1 MVLVIRTCGCVRHYA
16 IHGREME
23 EFHST
28 PQLLHCNGIGH
39 LIALGDSGN
48 NDQARAIQRV
58 SQLYAALSRI
68 NRAIVRVTTRDE
80 LFAGICE
87 ILVESGKFK
96 LAWIGW
102 SDPGDSSVRVLR
114 QCGDAEGYLTGISIR
129 SDDSPEGRGPVGT
142 AIREGRPC
150 VVTDLQQSPS
160 TQPWHATATR
170 CGLNV
175 CGAFPI
181 RMGNRVCGAL
191 AVYAEDDD
199 FFGPQETELL
209 VDTAADISFAL
220 DHLQGEQRRLHAEQS
235 VRESEVRLRTI
246 IDTEPE
252 CVKLLAPDGSLLEMN
267 PAGLRMIEADSITQ
281 VQNRCIYPVVV
292 EEHRAAFRDLNERV
306 MRGGSGTLEYR
317 IIGLKGTQRWMETHV
332 SPLRDDS
339 GQVTS
344 ALGVTRDISDRK
356 RAEKRQ
362 TALLQIS
369 EAAHSTST
377 LLDMFGRIHQIIGEL
392 LPARNFFV
400 ALYDRTRDELS
411 FPYYVDEHDDA
422 PEPRKLDDG
431 TLSGRVIMT
440 GEPLLFT
447 PATLREG
454 SHDQF
459 KLVGTD
465 SMDWLGVP
473 LKSQSHTIGALV
485 VQSYGGDVRYVE
497 KDKALLEFV
506 SSQVAAAIERKQAA
520 DALHNSEN
528 RFRLLFEQNLAG
540 VFRSLPNGQLLECND
555 AFARMLGYESRDEI
569 IGVNSKSFYFEDE
582 DRDRYLAYLREHGS
596 VNNSVIRLRR
606 RDAAEF
612 WGMQTVNLI
621 LDDPDHPEVL
631 QGTLLDFSE
640 RKQAE
645 QALQIS
651 ESRLEEAQRLG
662 HLGSWSW
669 DLATQ
674 SLNWSDELCRIYG
687 VSPGSHRP
695 TYEDFLSRIHPED
708 RGVVEALVA
717 QAMLDRKPFNHE
729 TRIVRPDGEIRTI
742 YDQSE
747 VLVDDHG
754 QMTGLA
760 GACLDITDRKLED
773 MLEQD
778 RSLILEQVAQN
789 HPLPEILSR
798 ISIMLEKQIPGSRSS
813 VLLLKDRRLSTGAA
827 PHLPPA
833 YCKLLE
839 GLSIG
844 PAAGACGTACFTNH
858 TVITD
863 DIATDPLWDAY
874 RELALPHGLRAC
886 WSMHIPSNRGD
897 VLGSFAVYR
906 DHPSRPSAREL
917 EFMGMATR
925 LAAVAIEHRLLTDQL
940 EHQAHHDALTGL
952 PNRLLF
958 QDRLDQI
965 LAQAGRKK
973 QQVAVLYMDLDRFKS
988 INDMLGHSSGDALLC
1003 QAASRLQACIRSTDT
1018 LARLGGDEF
1027 TVVLTEL
1034 GNPQDAMHVAAKL
1047 IEAMRAPFHVD
1058 QHELFVTLSLGISVY
1073 PDDGLDSTTLMANAD
1088 AAMYRAKETG
1098 RDNFQW
1104 FAAEMNTVAK
1114 ERMSM
1119 DGQLRHALRLGQLC
1133 LHYQP
1138 QCSADGQIQGFEALM
1153 RWQHPTLGMVSPARF
1168 IPLAEASGMIVAL
1181 GEWALR
1187 TACAQTVAWHKAGHK
1202 NLRIAVNVS
1211 AVQFKRA
1218 DWVDTVRVA
1227 LHDTQLAPEALELE
1241 ITESLLLHSLSEA
1254 SANLFELRDL
1264 GVGIAIDDFGTGYS
1278 SLSYLH
1284 KLPVTTLKIDQAF
1297 VHEIGHQSLPGQ
1309 EEAPIIRTIIALAR
1323 NLGMGVVAEGVETDA
1338 QRDLL
1343 LTLGCESLQGYLL
1356 HRPMPVDQ
1364 IDLLLLNE
1372 AHGKGPTA
1380 SLHLASHDTGPGI
1393 PAAARRGMIDAS

>member
-1 MVLVIRTCGCVRHYA
+1 
-16 IHGREME
+16 ME
-23 EFHST
+23 EFRST
-28 PQLLHCNGIGH
+28 PQQSHCNGIGNM
-39 LIALGDSGN
+39 IALGDSGN
-48 NDQARAIQRV
+48 SDQTRAIQRV
-58 SQLYAALSRI
+58 GQLYAALSRI

-80 LFAGICE
+80 LFASICE
-87 ILVESGKFK
+87 ILVEFGKFD

-102 SDPGDSSVRVLR
+102 NDPVDSSVKVVG
-114 QCGDAEGYLTGISIR
+114 QFGDVHGYLPSIR
-129 SDDSPEGRGPVGT
+129 VRSDESPEGCGPVGL
-142 AIREGRPC
+142 AIREGRPYIAANF
-150 VVTDLQQSPS
+150 QQSPL
-160 TQPWHATATR
+160 TQPWHAAAAR
-170 CGLNV
+170 CGFKASA
-175 CGAFPI
+175 AFPI
-181 RMGNRVCGAL
+181 RMGSQVCGAL
-191 AVYAEDDD
+191 AVYAAELD

-209 VDTAADISFAL
+209 LDTATDISFAL
-220 DHLQGEQRRLHAEQS
+220 DHLESEQRRVRAEQS
-235 VRESEVRLRTI
+235 VRESEARLRTI
-246 IDTEPE
+246 IETEPE

-267 PAGLRMIEADSITQ
+267 PAGLRMIEADSLAQ
-281 VQNRCIYPVVV
+281 VQNHCIYPLVI
-292 EEHRAAFRDLNERV
+292 EEYRAAFSDLNERV
-306 MRGGSGTLEYR
+306 MRGESGTLVYR
-317 IIGLKGTQRWMETHV
+317 IIGLKGTERWMETHV

-377 LLDMFGRIHQIIGEL
+377 LLEMFGRIHQIIGEL

-411 FPYYVDEHDDA
+411 FPYYVDEHDEA
-422 PEPRKLDDG
+422 PEPRKPEDG

-447 PATLREG
+447 PDTLREG
-454 SHDQF
+454 GYEQF

-485 VQSYGGDVRYVE
+485 VQSYSGDVRYVE
-497 KDKALLEFV
+497 KDKVLLEFV
-506 SSQVAAAIERKQAA
+506 SSQVAAAIERRQAA
-520 DALHNSEN
+520 DALLISEK

-540 VFRSLPNGQLLECND
+540 VFRSLPDGQLLECND
-555 AFARMLGYESRDEI
+555 AFARMLGYESREEI
-569 IGVNSKSFYFEDE
+569 IGVNSKSFYFEDN
-582 DRDRYLAYLREHGS
+582 DRERYLAYLREHGS
-596 VNNSVIRLRR
+596 VDNSVVRLRR

-621 LDDPDHPEVL
+621 LDDPSHPEVM

-645 QALQIS
+645 QALQKS

-662 HLGSWSW
+662 HLGSWAW
-669 DLATQ
+669 DLAT
-674 SLNWSDELCRIYG
+674 STLNWSDELCRIYG

-695 TYEDFLSRIHPED
+695 TYEDFLGRIHAED
-708 RGVVEALVA
+708 RAAAQALVA

-729 TRIVRPDGEIRTI
+729 IRIVRPDGEIRTI
-742 YDQSE
+742 CDQSE
-747 VLVDDHG
+747 VLVDDQG
-754 QMTGLA
+754 RITGLA

-773 MLEQD
+773 LLEQD

-789 HPLPEILSR
+789 RPLPDILSR

-813 VLLLKDRRLSTGAA
+813 VLLLKDGRHWTGAA
-827 PHLPPA
+827 PHLPQS
-833 YCKLLE
+833 YCDQLH
-839 GLSIG
+839 GLPIG
-844 PAAGACGTACFTNH
+844 PAAGSCGTAMFRRE
-858 TVITD
+858 TVIVEDIVTD
-863 DIATDPLWDAY
+863 LLWDGY

-886 WSMHIPSNRGD
+886 WSMPIPSNRGD
-897 VLGSFAVYR
+897 VLGSFALYR
-906 DHPSRPSAREL
+906 DHPSRPSARDL
-917 EFMGMATR
+917 EFMSMATR
-925 LAAVAIEHRLLTDQL
+925 LAAVAMEHRLLTDQL

-958 QDRLDQI
+958 QDRLNQI

-988 INDMLGHSSGDALLC
+988 INDLLGHSSGDALLC

-1034 GNPQDAMHVAAKL
+1034 SNPQDAIHVAAKL

-1073 PDDGLDSTTLMANAD
+1073 PEDGLDSSTLMANAD

-1119 DGQLRHALRLGQLC
+1119 DGQLRHALRLGQLS

-1138 QCSADGQIQGFEALM
+1138 QCSADGEIQGFEALM
-1153 RWQHPTLGMVSPARF
+1153 RWQHPILGMVSPARF

-1187 TACAQTVAWHKAGHK
+1187 TACAQTVAWHKAGHP
-1202 NLRIAVNVS
+1202 NLRVAVTVS

-1218 DWVDTVRVA
+1218 DWVDTVRVV
-1227 LHDTQLAPEALELE
+1227 LHDTQLAPGALELE
-1241 ITESLLLHSLSEA
+1241 ITESLLLHNLSEA

-1323 NLGMGVVAEGVETDA
+1323 NLGMGVVAEGVETNA

-1343 LTLGCESLQGYLL
+1343 LSLGCESLQGYLL
-1356 HRPMPVDQ
+1356 HRPMPVEQ
-1364 IDLLLLNE
+1364 IDLLLLQ
-1372 AHGKGPTA
+1372 AA
-1380 SLHLASHDTGPGI
+1380 DRTGPGVPPQLAGYDLGAGI
-1393 PAAARRGMIDAS
+1393 DGAARHGTIDSA

>member
-1 MVLVIRTCGCVRHYA
+1 MCPA
-16 IHGREME
+16 ICNPRPGDG

-28 PQLLHCNGIGH
+28 PQLLHCNGISH

-48 NDQARAIQRV
+48 NDQPRASQRV
-58 SQLYAALSRI
+58 GQLYAALSRI

-87 ILVESGKFK
+87 ILVEFGKFK

-102 SDPGDSSVRVLR
+102 NDPDNSIVRVLS
-114 QCGDAEGYLTGISIR
+114 QYGDAGGYLASISIR

-150 VVTDLQQSPS
+150 VVTDFQQDPS
-160 TQPWHATATR
+160 TKPWHATAKR
-170 CGLNV
+170 FGLKV

-181 RMGNRVCGAL
+181 RMGNQVCGAL

-209 VDTAADISFAL
+209 LDTAADISFAL
-220 DHLQGEQRRLHAEQS
+220 DHLEGEQRRLHAEQS

-246 IDTEPE
+246 IETEPE
-252 CVKLLAPDGSLLEMN
+252 CVKLLGPDGSLLEMN
-267 PAGLRMIEADSITQ
+267 PAGLRMIEADSLAQ
-281 VQNRCIYPVVV
+281 VQNHCIYPVVM

-306 MRGGSGTLEYR
+306 MRGESGTLEYR

-377 LLDMFGRIHQIIGEL
+377 LLEMFGRIHQIIGEL

-422 PEPRKLDDG
+422 PEPRKPEDG

-447 PATLREG
+447 PDTLREG
-454 SHDQF
+454 DHEQF

-485 VQSYGGDVRYVE
+485 VQSYSGDVRYVE

-506 SSQVAAAIERKQAA
+506 SSQVAAAIERRQAA

-569 IGVNSKSFYFEDE
+569 IGVNSKSFYFEDGDGDG

-596 VNNSVIRLRR
+596 VNNSVVRLRR
-606 RDAAEF
+606 RDGAEF

-621 LDDPDHPEVL
+621 LDDPGHPEVM

-645 QALQIS
+645 QALQVS
-651 ESRLEEAQRLG
+651 ESRLEKAQQLG

-669 DLATQ
+669 DLSTQ
-674 SLNWSDELCRIYG
+674 TLTWSDELCRIYG
-687 VSPGSHRP
+687 VSPGSYVP
-695 TYEDFLSRIHPED
+695 SFEDYLERSHPQD
-708 RGVVEALVA
+708 RAALETLVA
-717 QAMLDRKPFNHE
+717 QAMLDHKPFSGE
-729 TRIVRPDGEIRTI
+729 ARIVRPDGEVRTLFG
-742 YDQSE
+742 QSE
-747 VLVDDHG
+747 VVVDDQG
-754 QMTGLA
+754 SVTGMA
-760 GACLDITDRKLED
+760 GICLDVTERKQEEQ
-773 MLEQD
+773 LEQE

-789 HPLPEILSR
+789 RPLPDILSR
-798 ISIMLEKQIPGSRSS
+798 ISSMLELQIPGSRSS
-813 VLLLKDRRLSTGAA
+813 VLLLKDGRLWPGAA
-827 PHLPPA
+827 PHLPQSYSDALIGAP
-833 YCKLLE
+833 
-839 GLSIG
+839 IG
-844 PAAGACGTACFTNH
+844 PTAGSCGSSMYRRE
-858 TVITD
+858 TVIVE
-863 DIATDPLWDAY
+863 DIATDPLWDEY
-874 RELALPHGLRAC
+874 RDLALPHGLRAC
-886 WSMHIPSNRGD
+886 WSMPIPSNRGD
-897 VLGSFAVYR
+897 VLGSFALYR
-906 DHPSRPSAREL
+906 DYPSRPTAREL

-1003 QAASRLQACIRSTDT
+1003 QAASRLQACIRGTDT

-1034 GNPQDAMHVAAKL
+1034 SNPQDAMLVAAKL

-1058 QHELFVTLSLGISVY
+1058 QHELFVTLSLGISIY
-1073 PDDGLDSTTLMANAD
+1073 PDDGLDSSTLMANAD

-1119 DGQLRHALRLGQLC
+1119 DGQLRHALRLGQLS

-1138 QCSADGQIQGFEALM
+1138 QCSADGEIQGFEALM

-1168 IPLAEASGMIVAL
+1168 IPLAEASGLIVAL

-1187 TACAQTVAWHKAGHK
+1187 TACAQTVAWHQAGHP

-1218 DWVDTVRVA
+1218 DWVETVRVA
-1227 LHDTQLAPEALELE
+1227 LQDTQLLPAALELE

-1297 VHEIGHQSLPGQ
+1297 VREIGHQSLPGQ

-1343 LTLGCESLQGYLL
+1343 LSLGCESLQGYLL
-1356 HRPMPVDQ
+1356 HRPMPVEQ
-1364 IDLLLLNE
+1364 IDLLLD
-1372 AHGKGPTA
+1372 TA
-1380 SLHLASHDTGPGI
+1380 SRTRLERMSQ
-1393 PAAARRGMIDAS
+1393 PAAR